1 MILSGAEYLDFGILN
16 KLLLKIMPQK
26 QYRTAR
32 EKSMP
37 TWALRF
43 VGQTEQGMKI
53 MLNRIPDHVS
63 LESIRATWAVGLYL
77 YRIPLPPQPDAQVA
91 CWYGEKE
98 GHMKKAIQKLRKVY
112 PRLTISCFPGF
123 GHGEIINHPALLVSE
138 LER

>member
-53 MLNRIPDHVS
+53 MLNRIQDHVS

-77 YRIPLPPQPDAQVA
+77 YRISLPP
-91 CWYGEKE
+91 
-98 GHMKKAIQKLRKVY
+98 
-112 PRLTISCFPGF
+112 
-123 GHGEIINHPALLVSE
+123 
-138 LER
+138 